1 MSLHDLLLQDLEGL
15 DSEDESDVE
24 EGNEEGDNNTSR
36 MSEGMDS
43 MNTSRVGG
51 DGSGNTNEDSDD
63 DDDSDDDLEE
73 AAAGDENEDD
83 TKDRV
88 GAIAK
93 LVNSDNL
100 QRILKGI
107 AKYKEQPRKEN
118 VGSNDP
124 EVELIVEANNITAEI
139 DNEIG
144 VVHKFIRDN
153 YATRFPELEQL
164 VRDPVDYV
172 NTIRV
177 LQNSLDSVQD
187 RIQHLLPPATVM
199 VVSVSASTSQGAEM
213 SVEELDRVNEGC
225 SMLLDLVQHKSA
237 IYEYVES
244 KMSFLA
250 PNLTHICG
258 SSTAARLL
266 GVAGGL
272 VKLSK
277 MPACNVLLLG
287 SQKKVM
293 SGFSAAQTLPHTG
306 FIFYSDIVQ
315 SQPPEYRK
323 KCARMVAAK
332 VTLAAR
338 VDAYRT
344 TYSEGATVGI
354 GFRADIEKKMEKAM
368 EPPPA
373 KTVKALARPDDPF
386 KKRRGGRRFRKQ
398 REKMAKSEAA
408 KAANRMTFGEVDED
422 VIQDEMGSAN
432 NKYSAKGRIRQLQTK
447 QKGGTISKRMQK
459 RLQQERITHGGMS
472 TVRSSMHGTAS
483 VSFTPMQGLEIVS
496 TNNAKKAK
504 SSLKYF
510 GSSVSYL
517 NVKKK

>member
-15 DSEDESDVE
+15 DDDESEDELDTF
-24 EGNEEGDNNTSR
+24 GD
-36 MSEGMDS
+36 
-43 MNTSRVGG
+43 G
-51 DGSGNTNEDSDD
+51 DGSSSTGKLDSSVMDEGNDAKKGGDDDDSDD
-63 DDDSDDDLEE
+63 DDDDLEE
-73 AAAGDENEDD
+73 AAAGDGDD
-83 TKDRV
+83 AGDQERV
-88 GAIAK
+88 TAIAK
-93 LVNSDNL
+93 LVNSDQL
-100 QRILKGI
+100 KTILDGI
-107 AKYKEQPRKEN
+107 SKYKNNPSS
-118 VGSNDP
+118 GDAAGNDP
-124 EVELIVEANNITAEI
+124 EVQVIVEANNITAEI

-153 YATRFPELEQL
+153 YAIRFPELEQL
-164 VRDPVDYV
+164 VRDPIDYV
-172 NTIRV
+172 NTIKV
-177 LQNSLDSVQD
+177 LQNSLEAVQD

-199 VVSVSASTSQGAEM
+199 VVSVSASTSQGSTM
-213 SVEELDRVNEGC
+213 SDVELERVNEAC
-225 SMLLDLVQHKSA
+225 AMLLDLAQHKNA

-258 SSTAARLL
+258 SNTAARLL
-266 GVAGGL
+266 GIAGGL

-277 MPACNVLLLG
+277 MPSCNVLLLG
-287 SQKKVM
+287 SQKKSM
-293 SGFSAAQTLPHTG
+293 SGFSAAQMVPHTG

-323 KCARMVAAK
+323 KCARLVAAK

-344 TYSEGATVGI
+344 SFSEGATVGI
-354 GFRADIEKKMEKAM
+354 EFRSDIEKKMEKAM

-398 REKMAKSEAA
+398 REKTAQSEAA
-408 KAANRMTFGEVDED
+408 KAANRMTFGDVEED
-422 VIQDEMGSAN
+422 VIQDEMGSSSN
-432 NKYSAKGRIRQLQTK
+432 QFSAKGKIRQLQAK

-459 RLQQERITHGGMS
+459 RLHQERTTHGGMS
-472 TVRSSMHGTAS
+472 TVRSSLHGTAS

-496 TNNAKKAK
+496 ASNQAKKAK
-504 SSLKYF
+504 SALKYF
-510 GSSVSYL
+510 GNDVSFV
-517 NVKKK
+517 NVKK